1 MTTAGGRAPRRKRL
15 AVGSI
20 VGVVVVAGVVAL
32 VVALGNGG
40 DEPNPTAVPTVT
52 QTDVQSAATTST
64 TLTVGEAREVLVPE
78 SGEAEV
84 ALTVEELQYV
94 RISTQSPD
102 EITPFFTVYDADG
115 YQVTTE
121 ELDRYNESDWKQDVP
136 LPAGEYTV
144 VVAASGGS
152 GSRIELAATS
162 LVVPTPLETGETAMD
177 IPADGAFIGVVDAPA
192 GEYIIDVQAESD
204 GDSTSGVRG
213 ETDGVLLIQTPDG
226 ATAANDDR
234 DTAAPE
240 SDNSSDP
247 YLEATATV
255 EGELA
260 VIVWEYDGEPLS
272 GTVTIESRQ

>member
-1 MTTAGGRAPRRKRL
+1 MTTTGGRAPRRKRL

-20 VGVVVVAGVVAL
+20 VGLLVVAGVVAL
-32 VVALGNGG
+32 VVALVNGG
-40 DEPNPTAVPTVT
+40 DEPNPTAVPTVR
-52 QTDVQSAATTST
+52 QTDVLSGATTSAS
-64 TLTVGEAREVLVPE
+64 LTVGETSQVFVPG

-102 EITPFFTVYDADG
+102 EITPFFTVYGADG

-121 ELDRYNESDWKQDVP
+121 ELVRHNESDWLQDVP

-152 GSRIELAATS
+152 GAQIQLAATS
-162 LVVPTPLETGETAMD
+162 LVVPTPLQTGETAMD

-192 GEYIIDVQAESD
+192 GDYIIDVHGESD
-204 GDSTSGVRG
+204 GDSTSGVRD
-213 ETDGVLLIQTPDG
+213 EIDGVLLIQTPDG

-234 DTAAPE
+234 DTDAPA

-247 YLEATATV
+247 YLEATATA

-260 VIVWEYDGEPLS
+260 VIVWEYDGEPFS